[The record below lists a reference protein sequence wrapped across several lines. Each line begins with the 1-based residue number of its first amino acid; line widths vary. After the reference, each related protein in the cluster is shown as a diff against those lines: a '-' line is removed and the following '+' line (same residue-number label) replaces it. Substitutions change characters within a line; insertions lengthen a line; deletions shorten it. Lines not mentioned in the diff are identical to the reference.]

1 MRKKAVFIT
10 NIPSPYRVD
19 FFVYLQKNFPEYEF
33 HVIFSGAGM
42 ENRQWS
48 VELQALENA
57 VFLKSRTIVIRKRY
71 DDRYVFLPV
80 GVEKTLAAIR
90 PDMVFAMEY
99 NPTILR
105 AVHWCVRHHVPFV
118 SWTDGTL
125 YSERNIGR
133 VQRLS
138 RRYIIKRASAF
149 VASSTASREAQTAYG
164 ADPKKCF
171 LSYLTVDIEKYL
183 AKKDSYGARQ
193 MIYVGSL
200 IQRKGLDLLLPAL
213 AETAE
218 DIRLVI
224 VGEGQEK
231 QALCE
236 QMEKLGISDRVEWK
250 GFVEGEALRKL
261 YRASDVFVLPTRED
275 CFGLVILEAMCASLP
290 VISSKYADGA
300 RDLLAEGENGYVVDP
315 EDTKAFAK
323 TIDGIFAEGRL
334 AQMGACSYERAQQ
347 FSFARV
353 AEGCIA
359 ALRYVLGESMEWK
372 KK

>member
-1 MRKKAVFIT
+1 
-10 NIPSPYRVD
+10 
-19 FFVYLQKNFPEYEF
+19 
-33 HVIFSGAGM
+33 M
-42 ENRQWS
+42 ERRAA
-48 VELQALENA
+48 ELENA

-71 DDRYVFLPV
+71 DDRYIFLPV
-80 GVEKTLAAIR
+80 GVEKTLAALK

-200 IQRKGLDLLLPAL
+200 IQRKGLDLLACACRNGGGHPACDRRGG
-213 AETAE
+213 A
-218 DIRLVI
+218 
-224 VGEGQEK
+224 GEAGFVRTDGE
-231 QALCE
+231 AW
-236 QMEKLGISDRVEWK
+236 ISDRVEWK

-300 RDLLAEGENGYVVDP
+300 RDLLAEGENGYMVDP

-334 AQMGACSYERAQQ
+334 AQMGTCSYERAQQ